1 MHIVH
6 QKKQETSKSQ
16 RASESTSED
25 IAVLAFLVKVRF
37 WELEFRKLL
46 LRTEI
51 QGSSL
56 EGGDW
61 EIPLHIQP
69 YIGTLEP
76 LRTSI

>member
-6 QKKQETSKSQ
+6 QRKGTSKSQ

-37 WELEFRKLL
+37 WELEFGKLL

-56 EGGDW
+56 EGGNW
-61 EIPLHIQP
+61 ETPPFIYSPI
-69 YIGTLEP
+69 
-76 LRTSI
+76 